1 MRHFDTWVLRDP
13 YSIWHYYPT
22 GHRWRDT
29 VRDLIQSRAI
39 CSPENNL
46 SPPINWTNPI
56 SQESPLLRL
65 PAELRQIIWSYVL
78 TNSLNTQPPQT
89 IHLVQLKGKI
99 RHVRC
104 PSQSQTNPPNHP
116 TSLTQNRHCCPTTP
130 ARWRIYDGRVPGHSD
145 RLLYPHTH
153 SHLPSTL
160 SNSNSA
166 LLRVCRSIYFE
177 AEPILYKASHFDVD
191 DLYTFIAFA
200 MSLSSVARNAIS
212 RLTVQ
217 WMPIWV
223 PMAGLDHKG
232 SVYAHT
238 HSDDLWVRF
247 WEVVASLEGLRVLG
261 LSLDLGR
268 FTSVLGNTGQP
279 VVSGQRIPFGIK
291 EGWVRPILK
300 VRGLEAFDMAVTARC
315 DLLAKGVIE
324 GELVRDV
331 GVLREELRG
340 ILCGPRERVDV
351 KMEDSKRRKHPCT
364 HLRIVQSIRTQSDS
378 LGSLATCS
386 AGWLPRFWRGWRL
399 SATLAHGPLQ
409 VPGFGSIPP
418 TFELPPEAR
427 FAHGLVE
434 YRHSPRLTKR
444 EMAMLRLMRHITEH
458 PGWDRAIL
466 DSDETKLVQ
475 WYQDAT
481 EETEGFLIS
490 TATWNWCLAELRN
503 KAETWQATGRLLVF
517 DSSSAVCQADLSTTV
532 SREEFQH
539 RVARLGSQ

>member
-39 CSPENNL
+39 CSPENTLHPIDWNL
-46 SPPINWTNPI
+46 NLQFQFQP
-56 SQESPLLRL
+56 QSPLLRL
-65 PAELRQIIWSYVL
+65 PPELRQIIWSYVL
-78 TNSLNTQPPQT
+78 TNSSTNTQTPQT

-104 PSQSQTNPPNHP
+104 PIPQQNHPNHP
-116 TSLTQNRHCCPTTP
+116 NPSLTQNRHCCPTTP

-166 LLRVCRSIYFE
+166 LLRVCRAIYFE
-177 AEPILYKASHFDVD
+177 AETILYKASHFDVD

-200 MSLSSVARNAIS
+200 TSLSPAARNAIS

-232 SVYAHT
+232 SIYAHT
-238 HSDDLWVRF
+238 HSDELWVRF
-247 WEVVASLEGLRVLG
+247 WDIVASLEGLRGLA

-268 FTSVLGNTGQP
+268 FTSVVGNTGEA

-291 EGWVRPILK
+291 EEWVRPILG
-300 VRGLEAFDMAVTARC
+300 VRGLEGFDLAVTARC
-315 DLLAKGVIE
+315 DLLAKGVVE

-331 GVLREELRG
+331 GLLREALRG
-340 ILCGPRERVDV
+340 ILCRPREGR
-351 KMEDSKRRKHPCT
+351 KKGMERKGV
-364 HLRIVQSIRTQSDS
+364 R
-378 LGSLATCS
+378 LA
-386 AGWLPRFWRGWRL
+386 
-399 SATLAHGPLQ
+399 
-409 VPGFGSIPP
+409 
-418 TFELPPEAR
+418 
-427 FAHGLVE
+427 
-434 YRHSPRLTKR
+434 
-444 EMAMLRLMRHITEH
+444 IT
-458 PGWDRAIL
+458 A
-466 DSDETKLVQ
+466 
-475 WYQDAT
+475 A
-481 EETEGFLIS
+481 
-490 TATWNWCLAELRN
+490 
-503 KAETWQATGRLLVF
+503 
-517 DSSSAVCQADLSTTV
+517 
-532 SREEFQH
+532 
-539 RVARLGSQ
+539 